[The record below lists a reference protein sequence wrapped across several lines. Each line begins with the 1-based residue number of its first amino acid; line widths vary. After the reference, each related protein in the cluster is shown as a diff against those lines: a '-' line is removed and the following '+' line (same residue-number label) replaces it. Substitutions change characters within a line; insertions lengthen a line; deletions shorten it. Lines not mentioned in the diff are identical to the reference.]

1 MMAKRVR
8 LELTHELPRYYQLS
22 RLEPYLLG
30 LPLHTVLSAFHR
42 VETIGALDLAARIK
56 QLLLL
61 TNNYFII
68 VLKD

>member
-22 RLEPYLLG
+22 RLTPYLLG
-30 LPLHTVLSAFHR
+30 LPLLTVLSAFHR

-56 QLLLL
+56 Q
-61 TNNYFII
+61 
-68 VLKD
+68 

>member
-1 MMAKRVR
+1 MRVR
-8 LELTHELPRYYQLS
+8 FELTYELPRR
-22 RLEPYLLG
+22 RLALYLLG
-30 LPLHTVLSAFHR
+30 LPFHTVLSAFHR

-61 TNNYFII
+61 TNNYFTT

>member
-1 MMAKRVR
+1 MAKRVR
-8 LELTHELPRYYQLS
+8 FELTRKFPCYYQLS
-22 RLEPYLLG
+22 RLVPYLLG

-61 TNNYFII
+61 TNNYFIT

>member
-1 MMAKRVR
+1 MRVR
-8 LELTHELPRYYQLS
+8 LELTRELPRCK
-22 RLEPYLLG
+22 LEPYLLG

-68 VLKD
+68 VLKN

>member
-22 RLEPYLLG
+22 RLAPYLLG
-30 LPLHTVLSAFHR
+30 LPLHTILSAFHR

-56 QLLLL
+56 Q
-61 TNNYFII
+61 
-68 VLKD
+68 

>member
-8 LELTHELPRYYQLS
+8 FELTHELPRYYQLS
-22 RLEPYLLG
+22 RLAPYLLG

-56 QLLLL
+56 QLLFLAS
-61 TNNYFII
+61 NYFFT
-68 VLKD
+68 LKD